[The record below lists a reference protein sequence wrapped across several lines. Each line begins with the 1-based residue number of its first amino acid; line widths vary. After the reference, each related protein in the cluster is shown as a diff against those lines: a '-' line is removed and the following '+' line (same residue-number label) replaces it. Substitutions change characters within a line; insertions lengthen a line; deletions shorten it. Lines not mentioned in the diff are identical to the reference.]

1 VVQTGN
7 IIFRAMAVEDRGGTI
22 HVTAGV
28 KDDTVAR
35 ALEEMRGDRYN
46 RGTNAQFTWAGRSKY
61 VKVGEVHVTT
71 TTARS
76 KMFRLELEIQE
87 APQDAMMEVSIGGK
101 SPADLTELS
110 LRSVLFGET
119 NPLADQYMGFA
130 SQIADPLAPLRENRV
145 SEEIIRPL
153 SELLITELLVGTG
166 RTRSVIRYRL
176 GVAIRERRNLSI
188 SREAPNRYS
197 NERPAVRSIQGEVKI

>member
-1 VVQTGN
+1 
-7 IIFRAMAVEDRGGTI
+7 MEDRGGPI
-22 HVTAGV
+22 HVTARV

-46 RGTNAQFTWAGRSKY
+46 RGTNAQFTWAGRSTY

-130 SQIADPLAPLRENRV
+130 SQIADPLAPLREK
-145 SEEIIRPL
+145 
-153 SELLITELLVGTG
+153 
-166 RTRSVIRYRL
+166 L
-176 GVAIRERRNLSI
+176 GVGGNNPSAFGITDNGTSGRHRAHAQRHSVPARRGDPG
-188 SREAPNRYS
+188 APKPQHVTGSAQPLFQRAAGGS
-197 NERPAVRSIQGEVKI
+197 QHPG